1 MKNLLSFEEFVNEH
15 HNTQIVE
22 ATDADGMD
30 PKDSTK
36 KSELKP
42 CANVSDLI
50 PGNEY
55 IVDGTSLLYQG
66 VTDEVY
72 IFNGKDETE
81 ALTLSAEGIESLVS
95 KNSVVPVAEEVP
107 AKEAVEEAVEE
118 TTEEAV
124 EETVSEEG
132 E

>member
-50 PGNEY
+50 PGKEY
-55 IVDGTSLLYQG
+55 VVDGTSMLYQG
-66 VTDEVY
+66 VTDDVY
-72 IFNGKDETE
+72 TFNGKDESEVVTMKPE
-81 ALTLSAEGIESLVS
+81 EIESLVS
-95 KNSVVPVAEEVP
+95 KKGVVPVAEEVP
-107 AKEAVEEAVEE
+107 
-118 TTEEAV
+118 T